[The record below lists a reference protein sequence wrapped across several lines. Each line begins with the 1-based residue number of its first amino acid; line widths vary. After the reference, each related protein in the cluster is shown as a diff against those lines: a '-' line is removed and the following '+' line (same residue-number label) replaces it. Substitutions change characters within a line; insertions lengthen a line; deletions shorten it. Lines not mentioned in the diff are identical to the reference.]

1 MSLPRSR
8 VHMSVTLTIYSL
20 HLKKDNLGGVTL
32 FRTMNLDIRLSRFIV
47 LSEVKSLSRLFFF
60 FGRMEYAAIAEESC
74 PRLWWWRRLG
84 KGIKGE

>member
-1 MSLPRSR
+1 
-8 VHMSVTLTIYSL
+8 MSVTLTIYSL

-60 FGRMEYAAIAEESC
+60 LDGWSM
-74 PRLWWWRRLG
+74 RLSQKSRVRG
-84 KGIKGE
+84 CGGGED

>member
-8 VHMSVTLTIYSL
+8 VHMSVTLTTYSL

-32 FRTMNLDIRLSRFIV
+32 FKTMNLDIRLSRFIV

-60 FGRMEYAAIAEESC
+60 
-74 PRLWWWRRLG
+74 
-84 KGIKGE
+84 